1 MNNGIPSKAAVP
13 KAPKIS
19 MITLSIRIPSTA
31 SSFLIAA
38 LPDQPSAEA
47 CGSVDVNN
55 ARGCKPYRSWLD
67 LLIMSLLKSQRRL
80 AQSQNHEQ
88 RKERRFIP
96 LSYSCYRETPKRFGG
111 EVGVNFC

>member
-55 ARGCKPYRSWLD
+55 ARGCKPHESCLD

-80 AQSQNHEQ
+80 AQSQTHEQ

-96 LSYSCYRETPKRFGG
+96 LSYSCYREATRGFG
-111 EVGVNFC
+111 EDVR

>member
-31 SSFLIAA
+31 SSFLIEA
-38 LPDQPSAEA
+38 LPDEPSAEA

-55 ARGCKPYRSWLD
+55 ALGYKSQWSCLD
-67 LLIMSLLKSQRRL
+67 LLIMSLLKSQRWL
-80 AQSQNHEQ
+80 TQSQTHEQ
-88 RKERRFIP
+88 
-96 LSYSCYRETPKRFGG
+96 
-111 EVGVNFC
+111 